1 MNQCVL
7 NGALITVFVL
17 PHKKGRGCDIMKD
30 LIKKKVLAKHWTFNE
45 IANLKSTIASICN
58 ELVTE
63 LTVME
68 KLKIASEVRINERYV
83 GMEFSQA
90 LYDIVYISLEAEVA
104 NTIKE
109 LLNTAT
115 VNFGGNNNEISENGL
130 VRESNKK
137 RPADEKKKDDNK
149 E

>member
-1 MNQCVL
+1 
-7 NGALITVFVL
+7 
-17 PHKKGRGCDIMKD
+17 MKD
-30 LIKKKVLAKHWTFNE
+30 LIKKKVLAKNWTFNE
-45 IANLKSTIASICN
+45 IANLKSTIGSICN

-68 KLKIASEVRINERYV
+68 KIKIASEVRINERYV
-83 GMEFSQA
+83 GMEFSQV
-90 LYDIVYISLEAEVA
+90 LYDIVYISLEVEVA

-115 VNFGGNNNEISENGL
+115 VDFGGNNNEISENGL
-130 VRESNKK
+130 VRESNKE

-149 E
+149 K